1 MGKVFVDLSI
11 SLDGCITGP
20 NPRPGLGLGEGG
32 QRLHDWMFPP
42 SGSPTEKDREL
53 IEEWFKKLGA
63 VVMGKRSFAVGE
75 EPWGENPPFHVPVF
89 VLSHEV
95 REKISKQGGT
105 TYTFVTDG
113 IESLLAQAK
122 AAAGDKDV
130 CLHGASIAQ
139 QCLHAGLL
147 DEIHLHLV
155 PTLLGQG
162 TRLFDHLGT
171 KQIEL
176 ERMGVIESESVT
188 HLRFRV
194 IKEGILPGGGPM

>member
-11 SLDGCITGP
+11 SLDGFITGP

-42 SGSPTEKDREL
+42 KGDFTEIVKEM
-53 IEEWFKKLGA
+53 FKHVGA
-63 VVMGKRSFAVGE
+63 VLMGRRSFAVGE
-75 EPWGENPPFHVPVF
+75 EPWGENPPFHMPVF
-89 VLSHEV
+89 VLTHDAKETITK
-95 REKISKQGGT
+95 EGGT

-113 IESLLAQAK
+113 IERLLAQAK

-139 QCLHAGLL
+139 QCLQAGLL
-147 DEIHLHLV
+147 DEIHLHLI
-155 PTLLGQG
+155 PILLGQG
-162 TRLFDHLGT
+162 TRLFDHLGN
-171 KQIEL
+171 KPIEL
-176 ERMGVIESESVT
+176 ERMEVIESKSVT

-194 IKEGILPGGGPM
+194 IK